1 MQWDHSEGNY
11 YLSYQLPLSIKSY
24 SIFQKMS
31 EHYIFSYFNP
41 FLDTL
46 TSQTASE
53 KYFSKIYEK
62 QIKEQLV
69 PRL

>member
-1 MQWDHSEGNY
+1 
-11 YLSYQLPLSIKSY
+11 
-24 SIFQKMS
+24 MS

-69 PRL
+69 IKIFFSTNVALNFSVNKFQ